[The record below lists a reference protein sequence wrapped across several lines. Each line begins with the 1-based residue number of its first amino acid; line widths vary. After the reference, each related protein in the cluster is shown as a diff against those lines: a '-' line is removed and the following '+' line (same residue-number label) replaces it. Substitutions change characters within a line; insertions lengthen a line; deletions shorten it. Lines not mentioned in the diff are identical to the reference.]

1 MSKQTIPLSIEL
13 ATGWKA
19 LGLIRHEIGI
29 GMTATILSFIMGA
42 MRRGEPFGH
51 LPKPA
56 DRCEILS
63 RKQIAPAIL
72 LYKAL
77 CERMDTADALVLT
90 RKVAIEGAR
99 VFLRRMVG
107 ILQRETFEQL
117 TAKRREAFV
126 SEVGEK
132 FFNSKLEWDEI
143 SSTRLRFRA
152 VSCCFPGLC
161 KAAQVPELAP
171 FFCEGDEL
179 FFCEDLAGVEF
190 ERPHTIATGAK
201 DCPFSLRWT
210 QDEEEL
216 P

>member
-1 MSKQTIPLSIEL
+1 MGKQAIPLSVEL

-42 MRRGEPFGH
+42 MHRGEPFGH

-56 DRCEILS
+56 DRREILS
-63 RKQIAPAIL
+63 RRQVAPAIL

-99 VFLRRMVG
+99 AFLRRMVG
-107 ILQRETFEQL
+107 ILQRDNFEQL
-117 TAKRREAFV
+117 TTERREAFV
-126 SEVGEK
+126 LEISEK
-132 FFNSKLEWDEI
+132 FFNSELEWDEI
-143 SSTRLRFRA
+143 SSARLCFRA

-161 KAAQVPELAP
+161 EAAQVPELAS

-179 FFCEDLAGVEF
+179 FFREDLEGVEF
-190 ERPHTIATGAK
+190 DRPHTIATGAK
-201 DCPFSLRWT
+201 DCPFSLRWI